1 MFSLSPHHT
10 TPHHTTLTPHYK
22 FFGDFFIAKLKNY
35 FQIVKIQF
43 YILWLIRAIFDE
55 VIL

>member
-1 MFSLSPHHT
+1 MFSLQLHY
-10 TPHHTTLTPHYK
+10 TTLHYTTRRIIN